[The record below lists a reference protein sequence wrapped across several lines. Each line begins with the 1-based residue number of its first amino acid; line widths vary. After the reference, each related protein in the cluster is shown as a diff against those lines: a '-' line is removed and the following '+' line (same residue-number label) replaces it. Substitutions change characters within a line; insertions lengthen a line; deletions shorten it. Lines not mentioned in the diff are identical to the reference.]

1 VEGWTDR
8 VATTLSKKGEAP
20 MARYMVQAAY
30 TAEAIATLVGN
41 PQDRAQGLR
50 ALIERL
56 GGRMETFD
64 YCLGEYDVMVTFS
77 APDDTSAVAIALAVA
92 APGHLK
98 GTKTTTLIAPDEF
111 VAASRKAG
119 AVNYQAPSRG

>member
-1 VEGWTDR
+1 
-8 VATTLSKKGEAP
+8 

-41 PQDRAQGLR
+41 PQDRARGLG

-56 GGRMETFD
+56 GGRMESFD
-64 YCLGEYDVMVTFS
+64 YCLGEYDVVVTYR
-77 APDDTSAVAIALAVA
+77 APDDTSAVAIALAAV

-98 GTKTTTLIAPDEF
+98 GIKTTTLIAADAF
-111 VAASRKAG
+111 VEAARRAG
-119 AVNYQAPSRG
+119 AGNYQAPARG